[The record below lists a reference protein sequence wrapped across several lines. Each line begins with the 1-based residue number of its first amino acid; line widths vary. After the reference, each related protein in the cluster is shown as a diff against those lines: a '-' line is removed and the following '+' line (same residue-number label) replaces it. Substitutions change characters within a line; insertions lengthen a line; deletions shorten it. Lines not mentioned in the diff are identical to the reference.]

1 MQSTRTQALLLNKSP
16 GITCPR
22 CPRAACDVPD
32 VIPASVAAALAASG
46 SKSAEQSTHTQT
58 RCYEAKQQPRAC
70 WRSTCSSCINLTCL
84 APPRHQGPHHVE
96 SGALASR
103 KPGPGTSGLG
113 DHDPVKVE
121 TAHGWLLRLTLV
133 GRSQGG
139 LNTWS
144 RSISSLSLASVDRS
158 SSTSRGSGGSR
169 FVAWPWSSG
178 SGIAACKKGSRRE
191 SDRVCRLDKGARERQ
206 KQRDRNRDRETETE
220 KQRQRNR
227 ERKAYPWDPKGMV
240 SPAWQNTALG

>member
-1 MQSTRTQALLLNKSP
+1 MDR
-16 GITCPR
+16 
-22 CPRAACDVPD
+22 
-32 VIPASVAAALAASG
+32 
-46 SKSAEQSTHTQT
+46 
-58 RCYEAKQQPRAC
+58 
-70 WRSTCSSCINLTCL
+70 CSSCINLTCL

-96 SGALASR
+96 SGALPSR

-113 DHDPVKVE
+113 DHGPVKVE
-121 TAHGWLLRLTLV
+121 TAHGWLLTLV

-144 RSISSLSLASVDRS
+144 CSIYSLSLASVDCS

-191 SDRVCRLDKGARERQ
+191 SDRVCRLDKGARER
-206 KQRDRNRDRETETE
+206 DRNREIETETE

-227 ERKAYPWDPKGMV
+227 DRETERERPIHRTRKAWSVQLGKTRHLGNSRQHRFPVGDRVAYQVRSWCQQHRPGSQLWTRLGRLLLR
-240 SPAWQNTALG
+240 WQRRSKSGQIVVK